1 MFPFFSTVSLI
12 LWTYFLRN
20 NSMTLTNL
28 SMFENHTIL
37 IYIKIHHIFDNLS
50 PYLKT
55 SNQTFLYIQI
65 YKQNQLHLWL
75 KKVKFPTKLLKA
87 YSFSG
92 NFIQLKF
99 YIFIHIS
106 VELDKQKT
114 IFLDVCQE
122 VLYLTSWACHN
133 NCFHYKTFNDWQT
146 KKDYWYYSLNSYI
159 NIALKISLIMI

>member
-1 MFPFFSTVSLI
+1 MFPFFSTLSLI

-99 YIFIHIS
+99 YIFTFQLNWIS
-106 VELDKQKT
+106 KKPYSWMFARKFSTWHLGHVITIASITKLSMTGRQK
-114 IFLDVCQE
+114 
-122 VLYLTSWACHN
+122 
-133 NCFHYKTFNDWQT
+133 
-146 KKDYWYYSLNSYI
+146 
-159 NIALKISLIMI
+159 KIIDIIV